1 MRVLVCAL
9 FIIGGCGGA
18 ETGTEPTKASKEV
31 AEPTPS
37 PTPEEKAAPEPAPP
51 PPTGAIADG
60 SRLFVQVCDEA
71 NPCPSLVQPEGEK
84 HCAALKLGDLDGWRL
99 PDRAEAERFA
109 RLDGLAQLEGY
120 HWTQSEFD
128 QDASQV
134 WIVDPKSNQP
144 TTVPRDRKPFTIR
157 CVREP

>member
-9 FIIGGCGGA
+9 FIVGGCGGVETKADATKVSA
-18 ETGTEPTKASKEV
+18 ETND
-31 AEPTPS
+31 
-37 PTPEEKAAPEPAPP
+37 APP
-51 PPTGAIADG
+51 PASPEKRAEPKPAPQAPSGAIADG
-60 SRLFVQVCDEA
+60 TKLFVQLCDEA

-84 HCAALKLGDLDGWRL
+84 HCASLKLGGLEGWRL
-99 PDRAEAERFA
+99 PDRSEAERFA
-109 RLDGLAQLEGY
+109 RLDGLGQLEGY
-120 HWTQSEFD
+120 HWTRTAFD

-134 WIVDPKSNQP
+134 WIVDPESNQP